1 MKFAVLT
8 SDIGLFEAI
17 RQRLSADGDCQRFDD
32 AAQYLVA
39 ASRIPYTAAL
49 VDAALGPL
57 DLQGVLAR
65 RRSTRSA
72 GALVIGFGTPAWMLD
87 LSFRAGCDDVLPFPV
102 DVAELQTRL
111 AMTLHRRASANA
123 ARSEDLLELG
133 PYQLDRGRDTVTVGG
148 IEVELTAREFAL
160 AWLLFSAPD
169 MRVSRARIASLIW
182 RSDEASAARSIEQHV
197 YLLRN
202 RLGLRGEHGLVLRA
216 VYGGGYCLGARPQ
229 RSRSPVRSTRTTG
242 VASHTQSLPEV
253 SRD

>member
-8 SDIGLFEAI
+8 TDIGLYDAI
-17 RQRLSADGDCQRFDD
+17 RQRLATDGDCQRFDD

-39 ASRIPYTAAL
+39 ASRIPYSAVL

-65 RRSTRSA
+65 RRGTRSA
-72 GALVIGFGTPAWMLD
+72 GAPVIGFGTPSWMLD

-111 AMTLHRRASANA
+111 GTTLHRRASANA
-123 ARSEDLLELG
+123 ARSEEILDVG
-133 PYQLDRGRDTVTVGG
+133 AYQLDRGRDTVAVNG

-182 RSDEASAARSIEQHV
+182 RSDEASASRSIEQHV

-216 VYGGGYCLGARPQ
+216 VYGGGYCLGARP
-229 RSRSPVRSTRTTG
+229 RRAVRATPRTQ
-242 VASHTQSLPEV
+242 ALPEV
-253 SRD
+253 PRD